1 MVGLNNLKAKYG
13 SVHKRKRLGTG
24 PGSGH
29 GQTSTRGQKGQN
41 STSGGAKKDGFEGG
55 QLPLLR
61 RIPKSGFTNNRFRVT
76 YEWVN
81 ISSLEK
87 YFKAGADVNPDTL
100 VKRRLVKH
108 SDLVK
113 VLGDGELKKALN
125 VTAHAFS
132 ASAKEK
138 IEKAGGKVTLLVAP
152 KAAKQAEV
160 TAQAAAKKQAKKAKT
175 DKK

>member
-1 MVGLNNLKAKYG
+1 MVGLNNLKPKYG
-13 SVHKRKRLGTG
+13 SAHRKKRLGTG
-24 PGSGH
+24 QGSGH

-41 STSGGAKKDGFEGG
+41 STSGGSKPDGFEGG

-87 YFKAGADVNPDTL
+87 CFKAGTAVNPEAL
-100 VKRRLVKH
+100 VKARLVKH
-108 SDLVK
+108 TDLIK
-113 VLGDGELKKALN
+113 VLGDGELTKALT
-125 VTAHAFS
+125 VSAHSFS

-138 IEKAGGKVTLLVAP
+138 IEKAGGKVEQLVGL
-152 KAAKQAEV
+152 KAAKAAAV
-160 TAQAAAKKQAKKAKT
+160 TAQAEAKKNAKKAKT